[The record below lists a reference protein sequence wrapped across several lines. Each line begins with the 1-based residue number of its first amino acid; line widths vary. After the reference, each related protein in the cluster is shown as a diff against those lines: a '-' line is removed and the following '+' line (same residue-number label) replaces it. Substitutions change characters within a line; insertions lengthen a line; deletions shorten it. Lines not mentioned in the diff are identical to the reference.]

1 MLKRKTGSC
10 EKHFCEQLYY
20 GPLVMSNRGF
30 IIFQRSEQ
38 ETKAK
43 LMTRSPVLYGKMF
56 QSSGLIET
64 S

>member
-1 MLKRKTGSC
+1 MGRWYVR
-10 EKHFCEQLYY
+10 ER
-20 GPLVMSNRGF
+20 LVMSNGGV